1 MIRDVHT
8 HNPAACDAIIN
19 VEPGFS
25 AYRHD
30 ALYSI
35 GIHPWNTPLATPQL
49 LAALEAE
56 AARPEI
62 VAIGEAGLDKLKG
75 GPLDKQI
82 ELFEKQVALSEK
94 LAKPLIVHCVR
105 AWAELLE
112 VHRRLRPRQP
122 WIIHGFRGKPQLAR
136 QLLANGLY
144 LSVGEKCNPDTLAVI
159 PPDRL
164 LRETDDSP
172 VLSSSLPPSTLAE
185 RLFTPLSEQ
194 TSRTPG
200 AE

>member
-8 HNPAACDAIIN
+8 HNPTAHDAIIN

-75 GPLDKQI
+75 GPLHKQI

-136 QLLANGLY
+136 QLLSNGFY
-144 LSVGEKCNPDTLAVI
+144 LSVGEKCNPDTLAMI

-172 VLSSSLPPSTLAE
+172 VLSSSLPPSPLAE